1 MLDQFIG
8 RTLADKYRI
17 EEAIR
22 ENGSGTLYRATH
34 LLMEKPVA
42 VKILSP
48 ETAADDEI
56 IKQFS
61 AEARTVSRLSH
72 PNILNVT
79 DFGTDKNGAVF
90 TVFENAEGET
100 LKESLEREGKFSF
113 ERAIRIVQQIA
124 AALSAAHNNRVI
136 HSHLN
141 GENILLTR
149 VTGGAEIV
157 KILGFGSI
165 ENGEQ
170 NNTFDGNSAKNFEYL
185 SPEQNS
191 SVSGTDERSDVYS
204 LGVIFYEM
212 LTGELPFTA
221 ENHAELERKQAE
233 NPPTPISAFRSDLP
247 EGVGFVVLKAL
258 SKNPEM
264 RYQSI
269 GEFSNDLSRIVKNF
283 GETETIV
290 IPRAND
296 NTKNNL
302 WKTAFVV
309 LAGISLLAIGLI
321 YATSVKQTNVQT
333 QLQTDANGQPVQPL
347 NPATGISEQGL
358 SNMLPAAPGMT
369 GNVADMNV
377 PQPLPGGDGYGDG
390 VNPWARGGAPP
401 AGAPPQYIP
410 PSGQMIDPNNPNSIF
425 MQDGTVLVPVPAN
438 TNANAN
444 VKPSPS
450 PSGKASPTPAAN
462 TQPSPTPK
470 DGKQAPPADAKPTL
484 TPKTEKTPAA
494 KPAEKPKP
502 SPPAATEKQKPSG
515 EEQES

>member
-8 RTLADKYRI
+8 QTLSDKYRI

-22 ENGSGTLYRATH
+22 ENGSGKLYRATH

-42 VKILSP
+42 VKILPP

-113 ERAIRIVQQIA
+113 ERAVRIVQQIA
-124 AALSAAHNNRVI
+124 AALSAAHNNGVI

-141 GENILLTR
+141 AENILLTR
-149 VTGGAEIV
+149 ATRGAEIV

-165 ENGEQ
+165 ENDGR
-170 NNTFDGNSAKNFEYL
+170 NNAFDENSVKNFEYL
-185 SPEQNS
+185 APEQNS
-191 SVSGTDERSDVYS
+191 SVSAADERSDVYS

-212 LTGELPFTA
+212 LTGELPFAA
-221 ENHAELERKQAE
+221 ENPTELEKKQAE
-233 NPPTPISAFRSDLP
+233 NPPAPISAFRNDLP
-247 EGVGFVVLKAL
+247 DGIGFIALKAL
-258 SKNPEM
+258 SRNPEI
-264 RYQSI
+264 RYQSVS
-269 GEFSNDLSRIVKNF
+269 EFSDDLSRVARNF

-290 IPRAND
+290 IPRTSD

-347 NPATGISEQGL
+347 NPATGMSEQGL
-358 SNMLPAAPGMT
+358 SNMLPAASGTT

-377 PQPLPGGDGYGDG
+377 PQPVPGGDGYGDG
-390 VNPWARGGAPP
+390 LNPWARGGVPP

-410 PSGQMIDPNNPNSIF
+410 PGGQMIDPNNPNSIF
-425 MQDGTVLVPVPAN
+425 MQDGTVLVPIPTN
-438 TNANAN
+438 TNAN
-444 VKPSPS
+444 VKPSPT
-450 PSGKASPTPAAN
+450 PGGKVSPTPAVN

-470 DGKQAPPADAKPTL
+470 DNKQTPPPDTKPTP
-484 TPKTEKTPAA
+484 TPKTEKTPVA

-515 EEQES
+515 KEQES